1 MLGVM
6 THWVTI
12 EIVCV
17 CVSGSIWRC
26 IWAVGMRS
34 LSVLHTERQ
43 RNSFKRNVS
52 AKIWI
57 IKHTN
62 FSNQSD
68 KTVSFVA
75 TKLMRLT
82 NGSLFSGSDY
92 KPLIISRIIHV
103 KFIRHWTWRMNKNKT
118 RLHCS
123 NRMTSSKRAAIMERW
138 NTHSLRHLFLSLSVH
153 LLFIHATKSK

>member
-17 CVSGSIWRC
+17 CVLVVAYGDAFGLLGCAHLACYTQKGKEIALKECFSKN
-26 IWAVGMRS
+26 M
-34 LSVLHTERQ
+34 
-43 RNSFKRNVS
+43 NY
-52 AKIWI
+52 
-57 IKHTN
+57 KHTN